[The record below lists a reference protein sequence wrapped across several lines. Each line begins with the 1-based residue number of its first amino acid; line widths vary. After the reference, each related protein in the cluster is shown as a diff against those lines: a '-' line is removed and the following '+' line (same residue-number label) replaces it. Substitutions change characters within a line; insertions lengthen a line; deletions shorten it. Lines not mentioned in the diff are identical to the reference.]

1 MFGAPRKVAE
11 HVVLQ
16 APGIGIP
23 DMIDPAL
30 DAGVE
35 LSEGDVPVTPGV
47 ESLGEPLGGVNTFT
61 ALEKAVGG
69 VDDKAEPGDAGGG
82 YPVASWS
89 SRLESVH

>member
-1 MFGAPRKVAE
+1 MQSPGVGITD
-11 HVVLQ
+11 VV
-16 APGIGIP
+16 
-23 DMIDPAL
+23 DPAL

-69 VDDKAEPGDAGGG
+69 VDDEAEPGDAGGG
-82 YPVASWS
+82 CPMVLRVADWN
-89 SRLESVH
+89 